1 MIVKEYCES
10 MGKQLAAWRSNV
22 QKLLLIA
29 EQLPGKYEQADV
41 RRQKALQSIIDDLG
55 SVSELLKKEC
65 MPA

>member
-10 MGKQLAAWRSNV
+10 MDKQLAAWRANV

-29 EQLPGKYEQADV
+29 EQLPGKDPRDDE
-41 RRQKALQSIIDDLG
+41 RQYKNLQSLIDDIG
-55 SVSELLKKEC
+55 RVSQLLKNEC